1 MTDNRCKSKSVQ
13 SFSHTARIALNYIC
27 AFPSAKSPA
36 HSTGGGGTHRSEGR
50 RIFARS
56 SVVEQAS
63 WKLPQQQLL
72 RDSSLPAS
80 P

>member
-27 AFPSAKSPA
+27 AFPSAKSSA
-36 HSTGGGGTHRSEGR
+36 HCIIGGGGTHRSEGR

-56 SVVEQAS
+56 SVVEQA
-63 WKLPQQQLL
+63 L
-72 RDSSLPAS
+72 
-80 P
+80 